1 MKEQTNKQE
10 DTKGTNE
17 RTNEADGYRATAQ
30 LSRQTIP
37 LTLGQRSLIKF
48 AHPGNVRMWHTSDL
62 ETGGATTNVLASPA
76 GSAPDF
82 REGSRGQGGPL
93 EAREPV
99 ERTAIGRAEQRRGQ
113 DTPARTRES
122 DGGRGSEVPHRCHHG
137 DPARFHFFLFAPRS
151 ALVAARTGAVGCALI
166 RRGTRDCP
174 TEPSLGQRAPPS
186 SHPRPKGPHHAP
198 RQRRSRCRRPPAR
211 PQPYLPSWCCCCCR
225 RCCCD
230 CSGETCQ
237 HAAHG
242 QHFPNRDTLQP
253 CLPRITPAPRQQ
265 KQPKRLAMSARCLL
279 QHTRGTHINVRRRRA
294 SQRVTS
300 NSRSAKH
307 KRAVKIGRPPE
318 RWPRRHETQGL
329 ARGVATGGRSVWPP
343 RRESCGLLFFFPP

>member
-1 MKEQTNKQE
+1 M
-10 DTKGTNE
+10 
-17 RTNEADGYRATAQ
+17 
-30 LSRQTIP
+30 
-37 LTLGQRSLIKF
+37 
-48 AHPGNVRMWHTSDL
+48 
-62 ETGGATTNVLASPA
+62 
-76 GSAPDF
+76 
-82 REGSRGQGGPL
+82 
-93 EAREPV
+93 

-242 QHFPNRDTLQP
+242 QHFPNRATLQP
-253 CLPRITPAPRQQ
+253 CLPRITLAPRQQ

-318 RWPRRHETQGL
+318 RCPRRHETQGL

-343 RRESCGLLFFFPP
+343 RRESCGLLFFFSPPPPSSLRSLLFRRTGFGPALRIQEPKFVFLALPPLAGTGTEQSTLFIPGTNPRRRQSLPGALAQNRSQRRSGQQATPVCLSLER